1 MVPFYLL
8 QVESDQYPVY
18 VDNSNIDESLTRDF
32 KICSID
38 INMSESVKETLESNL
53 RKTMA
58 NYNSGQ
64 INQSFYRQRSVMQKN
79 NSIGAS
85 EANRTHSG
93 QIQEEVAVQVEV
105 TNISLKDI
113 SLLTTADKLIK
124 MCEKKVEKN

>member
-53 RKTMA
+53 RKTIGK
-58 NYNSGQ
+58 YDS
-64 INQSFYRQRSVMQKN
+64 NQ
-79 NSIGAS
+79 
-85 EANRTHSG
+85 
-93 QIQEEVAVQVEV
+93 
-105 TNISLKDI
+105 
-113 SLLTTADKLIK
+113 
-124 MCEKKVEKN
+124 